1 MILYF
6 DLFLTFLLIGV
17 SAFGG
22 GYAVM
27 PLIQHYIVDTHHWIT
42 MLQLVDIT
50 SISQMTPGPIM
61 INAATFVG
69 IRVAGLFGGVIAT
82 FGSVFPSFILVVILA
97 IIFERHG
104 KLDFIQ
110 NIMKGLRPTVVG
122 LIFLAAFTLISASLF
137 RGTLPWISDQ
147 IDKVAMIAFV
157 AVLGLS
163 IKTKLDTVALV
174 GIGGLIGLVLMFF
187 PI

>member
-1 MILYF
+1 MNVLIE
-6 DLFLTFLLIGV
+6 LLIAFMIIGI

-42 MLQLVDIT
+42 MLELVDIT

-69 IRVAGLFGGVIAT
+69 IKVAGIFGGVVAT
-82 FGSVFPSFILVVILA
+82 FGSVLPSFILVIILA
-97 IIFERHG
+97 MIFERHG

-110 NIMKGLRPTVVG
+110 NIMKGLRPTIVG
-122 LIFLAAFTLISASLF
+122 LIFLAAFTLVSASLF
-137 RGTLPWISDQ
+137 NDQLPWISNQ
-147 IDKVAMIAFV
+147 IDWVAVIAFLT
-157 AVLGLS
+157 VLALS

-174 GIGGLIGLVLMFF
+174 GIGGLIGVILMFL

>member
-1 MILYF
+1 MNSILE
-6 DLFLTFLLIGV
+6 LFIAFLIIGI

-27 PLIQHYIVDTHHWIT
+27 PLIQHYIVDVHHWIT
-42 MLQLVDIT
+42 MLELVDIT

-69 IRVAGLFGGVIAT
+69 IKVAGIFGGVVAT
-82 FGSVFPSFILVVILA
+82 FGSVLPSFILVVILA
-97 IIFERHG
+97 MIFERHG

-110 NIMKGLRPTVVG
+110 NIMKGLRPTIVG
-122 LIFLAAFTLISASLF
+122 LIFLAAFALVSASLF
-137 RGTLPWISDQ
+137 NDQLPWISNQ
-147 IDKVAMIAFV
+147 IDWVAVIAFV
-157 AVLGLS
+157 GVLALS

-174 GIGGLIGLVLMFF
+174 GIGGLIGLILMFF

>member
-1 MILYF
+1 MNVIIE
-6 DLFLTFLLIGV
+6 LFIAFLIIGI

-42 MLQLVDIT
+42 MLELVDIT

-69 IRVAGLFGGVIAT
+69 IKVAGIFGGVIAT
-82 FGSVFPSFILVVILA
+82 FGSVLPSFILVVILA
-97 IIFERHG
+97 MIFERHG

-110 NIMKGLRPTVVG
+110 NIMKGLRPTIVG
-122 LIFLAAFTLISASLF
+122 LIFLAAFTLVSASLF
-137 RGTLPWISDQ
+137 NDQLPWISNQ
-147 IDKVAMIAFV
+147 IDWVAVIAFT
-157 AVLGLS
+157 AVMALS

-174 GIGGLIGLVLMFF
+174 GIGGLIGIILMFF

>member
-1 MILYF
+1 MNSILE
-6 DLFLTFLLIGV
+6 LFIAFLIIGI

-27 PLIQHYIVDTHHWIT
+27 PLIQHYIVDVHHWIT
-42 MLQLVDIT
+42 MLELIDIT

-69 IRVAGLFGGVIAT
+69 IKVAGIFGGVVAT
-82 FGSVFPSFILVVILA
+82 FGSVLPSFILVVILA
-97 IIFERHG
+97 MIFERHG

-110 NIMKGLRPTVVG
+110 NIMKGLRPTIVG
-122 LIFLAAFTLISASLF
+122 LIFLAAFTLVSASLF
-137 RGTLPWISDQ
+137 NDQLPWVSNQ
-147 IDKVAMIAFV
+147 IDWVAVIAFV
-157 AVLGLS
+157 WVLVLS

-174 GIGGLIGLVLMFF
+174 GIGGLIGLILMFF

>member
-1 MILYF
+1 MNSILE
-6 DLFLTFLLIGV
+6 LFIAFLIIGI

-27 PLIQHYIVDTHHWIT
+27 PLIQHYIVDVHHWIT
-42 MLQLVDIT
+42 MLELVDIT

-69 IRVAGLFGGVIAT
+69 IKVAGIFGGVVAT
-82 FGSVFPSFILVVILA
+82 FGSVLPSFILVVILA
-97 IIFERHG
+97 MIFERHG

-110 NIMKGLRPTVVG
+110 NIMKGLRPTIVG
-122 LIFLAAFTLISASLF
+122 LIFLAAFTLVSASLF
-137 RGTLPWISDQ
+137 NDQLPWISNQ
-147 IDKVAMIAFV
+147 IDWVAVIAFV
-157 AVLGLS
+157 GVLVLS

-174 GIGGLIGLVLMFF
+174 GIGGLIGLILMFF